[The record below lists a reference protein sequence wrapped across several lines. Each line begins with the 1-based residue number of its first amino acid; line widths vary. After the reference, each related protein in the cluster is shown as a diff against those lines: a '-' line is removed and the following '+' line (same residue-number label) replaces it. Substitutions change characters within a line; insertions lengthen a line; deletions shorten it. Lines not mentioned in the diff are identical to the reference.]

1 MQKNMTRWRMFYKI
15 ASLLYDFFPKR
26 KNGKEMNMLM
36 QLYPNVAKSSLKR
49 DYEIGKLQRVL
60 TIFFAGS
67 IAAVILWIGEGSE
80 ELLVNNSYVLREKQG
95 GEEKKV
101 LLTAERENG
110 EKVDT
115 EIIVREKRFSD
126 GDLEELYEN
135 MLQEVE
141 KTALG
146 ENSSWD
152 NIHKELCLVQQV
164 EGYPFALSWES
175 SDYRYV
181 TNSGRIAQWREVKEM
196 EAPCGLAAIT
206 LRAEYYHFVRE
217 HTFFAR
223 ICPVEDETFA
233 EKTENALQQSEVEN
247 PYNDRVMLP
256 TVIAGENVI
265 WTERKENAGKKIF
278 LLTLAGMAAT
288 WMLYDR
294 DLQKK
299 TIHRKKQLAEAYQ
312 AVISK
317 LSLYLGAGMNLKGA
331 WEKVAGEGIR
341 NPPVNPLYEEMLFTC
356 HEMAGGISEAE
367 AYERFGKRI
376 RQQWYVRLTT
386 LLVQNLRKGNA
397 ALLFQLRQ
405 EAFLAMEERSAEIKR
420 TGEEMGTKLLFPML
434 LMMGMIMVM
443 IMVPAFLSF

>member
-49 DYEIGKLQRVL
+49 DYEIGKLQRVF

-233 EKTENALQQSEVEN
+233 EKTENAIPSPIKTFSVVWIVSAFDLITFSPPDAICNASRFSKQSNIFAEET
-247 PYNDRVMLP
+247 DAGSATAQFTLP
-256 TVIAGENVI
+256 CATLSA
-265 WTERKENAGKKIF
+265 KI
-278 LLTLAGMAAT
+278 
-288 WMLYDR
+288 
-294 DLQKK
+294 
-299 TIHRKKQLAEAYQ
+299 
-312 AVISK
+312 S
-317 LSLYLGAGMNLKGA
+317 LSCGAD
-331 WEKVAGEGIR
+331 V
-341 NPPVNPLYEEMLFTC
+341 
-356 HEMAGGISEAE
+356 S
-367 AYERFGKRI
+367 
-376 RQQWYVRLTT
+376 
-386 LLVQNLRKGNA
+386 
-397 ALLFQLRQ
+397 
-405 EAFLAMEERSAEIKR
+405 S
-420 TGEEMGTKLLFPML
+420 
-434 LMMGMIMVM
+434 
-443 IMVPAFLSF
+443 